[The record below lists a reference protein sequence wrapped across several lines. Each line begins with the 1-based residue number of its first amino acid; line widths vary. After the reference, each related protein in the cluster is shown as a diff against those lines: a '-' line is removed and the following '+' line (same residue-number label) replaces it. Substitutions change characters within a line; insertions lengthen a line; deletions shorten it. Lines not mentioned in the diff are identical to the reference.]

1 MASEVDIINLALS
14 RLGDSAT
21 VSSISPPEG
30 SAQAEH
36 AARFYPIARNSLLEL
51 HSWGFATRRKPL
63 AMLTSNSSVWDFA
76 YATPAGML
84 APLCV
89 LPNDA
94 TDDAADTRPY
104 IIESDDSG
112 GRILY
117 TDQADAILRYTAL
130 ITDTTR
136 FSPLFVDALSW
147 LLASNLAGP
156 LLKGDAGRN
165 ASMSCYSVFERL
177 LGKATLIDANQR
189 HLERDIKTPWMVD
202 R

>member
-1 MASEVDIINLALS
+1 MASEVDIVNLALS

-51 HSWGFATRRKPL
+51 HPWGFATRREPL
-63 AMLTSNSSVWDFA
+63 AMLTSGSTAWTFA

-84 APLCV
+84 APFSV
-89 LPNDA
+89 LANDA
-94 TDDAADTRPY
+94 TDDTTGAQPY
-104 IIESDDSG
+104 IIESDDG
-112 GRILY
+112 GARILY
-117 TDQADAILRYTAL
+117 TDQADAVLRYAAL
-130 ITDTTR
+130 VTDTTR
-136 FSPLFVDALSW
+136 FSPLFIDALSW
-147 LLASNLAGP
+147 LLASHLAGP

-165 ASMSCYSVFERL
+165 ASMSCYGLFERL

-189 HLERDIKTPWMVD
+189 HHERDVKTPWMVD